1 MDKTMMK
8 QLQIEL
14 ERLVRVNEYEST
26 SSALRELNLARIKEL
41 ELAITL
47 NHPVWQGDQNR
58 GYYEYV
64 ALHSQA
70 KPNKLTRMN

>member
-1 MDKTMMK
+1 MDKQMMK

-26 SSALRELNLARIKEL
+26 SPELRELNEKRIKEL

-47 NHPVWQGDQNR
+47 NHPIWRPDQNN

-64 ALHSQA
+64 ALQSKA
-70 KPNKLTRMN
+70 EPNKLTRMD

>member
-1 MDKTMMK
+1 MDKQMMK

-26 SSALRELNLARIKEL
+26 SSVLRELNLARIKEL

-47 NHPVWQGDQNR
+47 SHPVKQYDQNN

-64 ALHSQA
+64 ALHSGA
-70 KPNKLTRMN
+70 KPNKLTRMD

>member
-1 MDKTMMK
+1 MNKQTMK

-47 NHPVWQGDQNR
+47 NHPVKRYDGNN

-64 ALHSQA
+64 AIQSQA
-70 KPNKLTRMN
+70 KPNKLTRMD

>member
-1 MDKTMMK
+1 MDKQMMK
-8 QLQIEL
+8 QLKIEL

-47 NHPVWQGDQNR
+47 NHPVKQYDQNN
-58 GYYEYV
+58 GYFEYI
-64 ALHSQA
+64 AIQSQA
-70 KPNKLTRMN
+70 KPNKLTRMD

>member
-26 SSALRELNLARIKEL
+26 SPELREANEKRIKEL
-41 ELAITL
+41 ELTITL
-47 NHPVWQGDQNR
+47 SHPVKQYDQNN

-64 ALHSQA
+64 AIQSQA
-70 KPNKLTRMN
+70 KPNKLTRME

>member
-1 MDKTMMK
+1 MMK
-8 QLQIEL
+8 QLKIEL

-47 NHPVWQGDQNR
+47 NHPVKQYDQNN
-58 GYYEYV
+58 GYFEYI
-64 ALHSQA
+64 AIQSQA
-70 KPNKLTRMN
+70 KPNKLTRMD